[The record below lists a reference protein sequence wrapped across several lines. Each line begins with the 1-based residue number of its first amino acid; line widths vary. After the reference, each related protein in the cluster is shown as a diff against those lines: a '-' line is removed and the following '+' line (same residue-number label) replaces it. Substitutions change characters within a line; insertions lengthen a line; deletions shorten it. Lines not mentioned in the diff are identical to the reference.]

1 MNKQFKPPAFKVG
14 DVVTI
19 LRDGKTATV
28 NKVLPSFS
36 ESVYLLTDRQ
46 TGIGQGWFYKSEI
59 KKGAAI

>member
-19 LRDGKTATV
+19 IKNGKTATV
-28 NKVLPSFS
+28 TSVLPSFS
-36 ESVYLLTDRQ
+36 ESVYLLTEKE

-59 KKGAAI
+59 KIQGS